1 MIYLHR
7 ILSYCSLSIALPLF
21 GEDVHTPISIN
32 SIGYSFRD
40 TDAIHCIFSLNVDIK
55 VKDVVSFYSPA

>member
-1 MIYLHR
+1 MQY
-7 ILSYCSLSIALPLF
+7 SI
-21 GEDVHTPISIN
+21 VHTPISIN

-40 TDAIHCIFSLNVDIK
+40 ADAIHCIFSLNVDIK